1 MSETAFNK
9 GISDFREPMV
19 TYALSLTKNNEDA
32 QDLVQDALF
41 KALKYKNNYVENQ
54 NLKGWLITI
63 LRNTFLNKYNRD
75 KKRPIPNSMD
85 NCDHLLT
92 KVQDY
97 NHGEMKMNV
106 DVLTELLSSVDEKFQ
121 RPFDLR
127 NKGFKYEEIA
137 TKLDI
142 PIGTV
147 KHRIHRCR
155 NEMKQKVNL
164 NFA

>member
-63 LRNTFLNKYNRD
+63 LRNTFLNIIGIK
-75 KKRPIPNSMD
+75 S
-85 NCDHLLT
+85 
-92 KVQDY
+92 VQF
-97 NHGEMKMNV
+97 
-106 DVLTELLSSVDEKFQ
+106 L
-121 RPFDLR
+121 
-127 NKGFKYEEIA
+127 IA
-137 TKLDI
+137 WTI
-142 PIGTV
+142 AITS
-147 KHRIHRCR
+147 
-155 NEMKQKVNL
+155 
-164 NFA
+164 